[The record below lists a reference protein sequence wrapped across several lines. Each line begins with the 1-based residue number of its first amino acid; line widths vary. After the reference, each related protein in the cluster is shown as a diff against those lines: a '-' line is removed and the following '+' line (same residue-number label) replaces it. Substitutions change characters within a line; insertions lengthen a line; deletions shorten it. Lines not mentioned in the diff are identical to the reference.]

1 MFILFNATVGCSRS
15 PNELVHRELLLPILP
30 TFVLDRALL
39 DRIDDIVTRGTMINP
54 AEQLPESSAGTDS
67 EAPLEVN
74 PICGALGPDRVQ
86 AAAFRWAPPPSW
98 VRRLRGESTSTT
110 PAA

>member
-1 MFILFNATVGCSRS
+1 M
-15 PNELVHRELLLPILP
+15 LP
-30 TFVLDRALL
+30 TFVLDQALL
-39 DRIDDIVTRGTMINP
+39 DRIDDIVTRGMINP
-54 AEQLPESSAGTDS
+54 VEQLTESSAGTDS

-86 AAAFRWAPPPSW
+86 AAAFRWALPPSW